1 MTGGPDVPGR
11 VEIGGSDV
19 PGRVEITAR
28 ALTSCARAVAA
39 ERLGAP
45 AKKVRVAVGD
55 HQGRI
60 ALDITGP
67 IAAADD
73 IVGRATAVASEV
85 KDRLGS
91 LTGRQ
96 VGSAHIEL
104 TGIVRERDTR
114 VR

>member
-1 MTGGPDVPGR
+1 MTGGPVA
-11 VEIGGSDV
+11 EGSAV
-19 PGRVEITAR
+19 PGRVEITTR

-45 AKKVRVAVGD
+45 AKRVRVSLGD
-55 HQGRI
+55 SRG
-60 ALDITGP
+60 ALALEITGP
-67 IAAADD
+67 IALGADLVGTATHAATE
-73 IVGRATAVASEV
+73 VRERVTA
-85 KDRLGS
+85 

-104 TGIVRERDTR
+104 TGIVREHESR